1 MELNCRAKVTTY
13 ITDAIRL
20 KRPDDLLK
28 TLLLLFQ
35 SDDSLAV
42 SPNFEDSEQLKDPKC
57 DPLIVI
63 CSAPLM
69 ANAAVISE
77 VTLNAAAEYENT
89 LGRDPRLRSTDDVT
103 VNPIPVPSAVRQV
116 TSVSFSH
123 RVDTHDVAPTF
134 KPPL

>member
-1 MELNCRAKVTTY
+1 
-13 ITDAIRL
+13 
-20 KRPDDLLK
+20 LLK

-77 VTLNAAAEYENT
+77 VTLNAAPEYENT
-89 LGRDPRLRSTDDVT
+89 LRRDPRLRSTDAVT
-103 VNPIPVPSAVRQV
+103 AHLTPTPFAARHT
-116 TSVSFSH
+116 TSVSFCH
-123 RVDTHDVAPTF
+123 WVDAHAVAPIRT
-134 KPPL
+134 PPVQSDSPALAPYTDTLI